1 MLMLMLVMIAHDDD
15 GNDDDNNDSDNDGI
29 EDPMNTR

>member
-1 MLMLMLVMIAHDDD
+1 MLMLVMIAHDDD